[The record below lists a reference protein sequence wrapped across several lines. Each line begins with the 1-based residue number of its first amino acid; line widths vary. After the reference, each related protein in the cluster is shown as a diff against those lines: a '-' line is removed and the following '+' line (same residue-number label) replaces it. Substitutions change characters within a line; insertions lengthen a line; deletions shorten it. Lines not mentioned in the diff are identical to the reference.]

1 VRISSLD
8 LGSNSFHLIVV
19 EARLDGSFAPLV
31 TEKAML
37 RLGDRVARHGDIG
50 EEATRE
56 ALTVLSRF
64 RAISDAHRA
73 DEIVAVGTSALREA
87 TDGVEFIERVRA
99 VTGIDVQLID
109 GVEEAKLIFLAVRA
123 SVLIDRPPAI
133 AADLGG
139 GSLEIIVGD
148 QGGLSFAASARLGV
162 GRLTAELVTSDPPSA
177 ADRRRLTERIS
188 GELAPVLAEVREFK
202 PQMLIG
208 SSGTFVCLARM
219 AAFGQGRGV
228 VDSMN
233 QLTVCRADLLRVREQ
248 INALPVVERAKL
260 PGCDQRRAELLPAGI
275 AVLDHL
281 MAETGVDELTVSEW
295 ALREGMVIRAIGA
308 HDRADLA
315 EDPRAI
321 RRASILSLCRRSN
334 WRQPHARQVALLA
347 TKLFDATAPLH
358 ELAAGDRELLE
369 LGALAHDIGEHVSR
383 NDHDRHTSYL
393 IENGGLRGFSPEEI
407 RILSALGRF
416 HIRGN
421 PRPGGSEA
429 YASLDDAARRRAV
442 RLTALLRLADALDA
456 THSGVVSSLTAT
468 PDGAGHWR
476 VVIAAKGDAELEQW
490 TFRRKKDLFERT
502 FEVTCDVEEVST
514 GRDDY
519 EEPEALVSGLG

>member
-19 EARLDGSFAPLV
+19 KARLDGSFVPLV
-31 TEKAML
+31 AEKAML
-37 RLGDRVARHGDIG
+37 RLGDRVARYGSIG
-50 EEATRE
+50 EDAIVE
-56 ALTVLSRF
+56 ALTVLTRF
-64 RAISDAHRA
+64 KAISDAQRA
-73 DEIVAVGTSALREA
+73 DEVVAVGTSALREA
-87 TDGVEFIERVRA
+87 TDGVEFIERVRHA
-99 VTGIDVQLID
+99 AGIEVELID

-123 SVLIDRPPAI
+123 SVLIDRPPAL

-139 GSLEIIVGD
+139 GSLEIVVGD
-148 QGGLSFAASARLGV
+148 QGGLYYAASARLGV

-177 ADRRRLTERIS
+177 EDRRRLDERIAR
-188 GELAPVLAEVREFK
+188 ELAPVLAEVREFK
-202 PQMLIG
+202 PKMLIG

-219 AAFGQGRGV
+219 AAAGQGRGTTE
-228 VDSMN
+228 SMN

-248 INALPVVERAKL
+248 IDALPSVERARL

-281 MAETGVDELTVSEW
+281 MAATDLAELTVSEW
-295 ALREGMVIRAIGA
+295 ALREGIVIRAIGA

-347 TKLFDATAPLH
+347 VQLFDAMSPLH
-358 ELAAGDRELLE
+358 ELATGDRELLE
-369 LGALAHDIGEHVSR
+369 LSALAHDIGEHVSR
-383 NDHDRHTSYL
+383 NDHDRHTAYL
-393 IENGGLRGFSPEEI
+393 IENGGLRGFSPEEV

-421 PRPGGSEA
+421 PRPGLSEA
-429 YASLDDAARRRAV
+429 YAALDDEARRRAV
-442 RLTALLRLADALDA
+442 RLTAILRLADALDA
-456 THSGVVSSLTAT
+456 THGAVVSSLTAT
-468 PDGAGHWR
+468 PDVDGHWR
-476 VVIAAKGDAELEQW
+476 VVITARGDAELEQW

-502 FEVTCDVEEVST
+502 FEVTCDVAEVST

-519 EEPEALVSGLG
+519 EEPETLVAGLG